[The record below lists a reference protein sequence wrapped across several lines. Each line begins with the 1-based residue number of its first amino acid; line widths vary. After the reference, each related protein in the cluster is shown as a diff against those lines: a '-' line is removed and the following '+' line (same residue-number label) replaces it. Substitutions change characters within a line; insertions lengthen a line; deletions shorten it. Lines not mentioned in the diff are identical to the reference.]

1 MLSSYI
7 KLFDKIKIGQE
18 LVFLTRF
25 LNDIQ
30 RKIALTLYFINW
42 PNYIVWLPLLLAILG
57 NLCIM
62 IICFPVCD
70 IINFET
76 NLSFLIKLFLYIT
89 KKSGQNCKQLKKK
102 AALVMKQKVFFINC
116 KGFSVVRNC
125 LRPKIGPLMF

>member
-102 AALVMKQKVFFINC
+102 QLLLWNKKY
-116 KGFSVVRNC
+116 FSSIVKDFQLSEIVS
-125 LRPKIGPLMF
+125 GPRLDL